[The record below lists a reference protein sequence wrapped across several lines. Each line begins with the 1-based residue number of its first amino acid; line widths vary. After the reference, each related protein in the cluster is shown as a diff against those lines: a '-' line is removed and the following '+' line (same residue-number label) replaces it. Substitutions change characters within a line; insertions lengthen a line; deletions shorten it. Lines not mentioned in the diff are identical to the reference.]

1 MPAWSSTAIRV
12 KPSFRKLFLS
22 LTGPTS
28 MKMSSVIRIQ
38 LQLFLGAAIL
48 LSSSAHGQLGPR
60 AVSGLAPQSDIQQP
74 LPLEQAFPFYVSAV
88 SPGKY
93 KVSWDLPQGHYLYRH
108 AFDFKLSQ
116 RPASEALA
124 VDFSMPDGLKKTDQF
139 FGEIEAY
146 YGQQAIDLS
155 LSTVPGPDAR
165 IYIHYQGCADWGFC
179 YPPQRI
185 EFLLNP

>member
-1 MPAWSSTAIRV
+1 MLN
-12 KPSFRKLFLS
+12 K
-22 LTGPTS
+22 TGQTR
-28 MKMSSVIRIQ
+28 MKMSSLIGIQ
-38 LQLFLGAAIL
+38 LQLLLGAALL

-60 AVSGLAPQSDIQQP
+60 SVSGLAPQSDIQQP

-93 KVSWDLPQGHYLYRH
+93 KVFWDLPQGHYLYRH
-108 AFDFKLSQ
+108 AFDFTLSQ
-116 RPASEALA
+116 RLDSEALA

-146 YGQQAIDLS
+146 YGQLAIDLS

-179 YPPQRI
+179 YPPQRF